1 MATHPGLKLHR
12 QKPAGGRSI
21 YDWVPD
27 GLINGLFFRAL
38 LLVAPIQSVLL
49 TPVQGSTPAFLLV
62 LLCPA
67 ILIRNDPRYM
77 RLLAFYV
84 GFVLFYSIFLA
95 LSLSGYLIDLP
106 NLSGLTVIREVYIFG
121 QLKQTHVTQG
131 IYLLAAVVFCF
142 LVIENFQE
150 SFLKYAFFGILLLAA
165 YGFYEFIFYAIFHS
179 NGDFLSNRNFGDLD
193 TAAAG
198 AGHGAFATG
207 SMLQKSNLFGSGFMR
222 LKSLVGEPS
231 MYALT
236 ATPFAVYAFGRRW
249 WVIFAIIALS
259 LVLSSS
265 TTAVI
270 GLMIGLTYIEVQRRP
285 ETIVYVV
292 AVLIIA
298 MLLYATAAPV
308 QRAMDTL
315 LFNKMD
321 TISGNIRLQSF
332 AAHFM
337 APFDGNPIRALFGL
351 GFGTVRATDMLSNL
365 IANIG
370 IIGFLLYSAALLVP
384 CFLLRQ
390 GDERNTLVATLLA
403 IYFMQMLTVS
413 EYAYLPPW
421 FMIAL
426 GYARVRQQRAG
437 LAVAGQ

>member
-1 MATHPGLKLHR
+1 M
-12 QKPAGGRSI
+12 
-21 YDWVPD
+21 
-27 GLINGLFFRAL
+27 
-38 LLVAPIQSVLL
+38 LL

-142 LVIENFQE
+142 L
-150 SFLKYAFFGILLLAA
+150 
-165 YGFYEFIFYAIFHS
+165 
-179 NGDFLSNRNFGDLD
+179 
-193 TAAAG
+193 
-198 AGHGAFATG
+198 
-207 SMLQKSNLFGSGFMR
+207 MLQKSNLFGSGFMR

-298 MLLYATAAPV
+298 MLLYATAVPV

-390 GDERNTLVATLLA
+390 GDERNALVATLLA